1 MYWEMVPQIS
11 FEKFEDFFTYYKGT
25 PNQKAALELFWK
37 GVPSSLLKN
46 DSAWV
51 LKYREPEPKK
61 ESKIPAAAIDLICE
75 FEGFRENVYD
85 DGVGVPTIGFGSTF
99 YENNDR
105 VAWGDPPITRERA
118 RSLMLLVCEDFWDYL
133 ERHIPF
139 WTQMTDGQK
148 GCILSFS
155 YNCGKA
161 FYGSSGFNT
170 ITNVLSSRNYADI
183 DYALHLYVN
192 PGSPV
197 ETGLRRRRD
206 AEYALWCS

>member
-11 FEKFEDFFTYYKGT
+11 LEKFEDFFTYYKGT
-25 PNQKAALELFWK
+25 PNQKAALDLFWK
-37 GVPSSLLKN
+37 GIPSSLLKN
-46 DSAWV
+46 DSLWV

-61 ESKIPAAAIDLICE
+61 ESRIPAAAIDLICE

-85 DGVGVPTIGFGSTF
+85 DGVGVPTIGYGSTF

-105 VAWGDPPITRERA
+105 VAWGDPPITKERA

-148 GCILSFS
+148 GCILSFHTTVAKRS
-155 YNCGKA
+155 TDHPASTRLLMYSA
-161 FYGSSGFNT
+161 AA
-170 ITNVLSSRNYADI
+170 ITLTLIMHCIFMSTRKS
-183 DYALHLYVN
+183 
-192 PGSPV
+192 V

>member
-1 MYWEMVPQIS
+1 MYWEMVPNIQLD
-11 FEKFEDFFTYYKGT
+11 KFRDFFRYYKGT
-25 PNQKAALELFWK
+25 PNQDEALEILWK
-37 GVPSSLLKN
+37 AMPVSLLEP
-46 DSAWV
+46 DTAWI
-51 LKYREPEPKK
+51 LKFREPEPKV

-133 ERHIPF
+133 EKHIPF
-139 WTQMTDGQK
+139 WSQMTDGQK

-161 FYGSSGFNT
+161 FYGANGFTT

-206 AEYALWCS
+206 AEFALWRS